1 MIRPPCAP
9 PAGLM
14 ATPNPL
20 AALPQTL
27 TEPAALQAWITDMQ
41 AYQQL
46 RGQVGALQAFIRTSC
61 Q

>member
-9 PAGLM
+9 PQVLM
-14 ATPNPL
+14 AAPGRL
-20 AALPQTL
+20 AALPQTMS
-27 TEPAALQAWITDMQ
+27 EPEALQAWITDMQ

-46 RGQVGALQAFIRTSC
+46 RGQAGALQSFILQNC